1 MTGGVFKL
9 ETNKQGKFTVAG
21 TNIEEVKMRNEH
33 SGLTFKELNKIFEQN
48 AMKDINISNE
58 SKPENNNHIN
68 G

>member
-9 ETNKQGKFTVAG
+9 EKNKQGKFTVAG